1 MNVANLPT
9 FGISVGGTRIFAPSF
24 AAFSATVPGPL
35 VTSKAS
41 LSYVRSRGNLVV
53 EIGQQN
59 HEQQNHEL
67 EGGAPARRRNER
79 KTLRNEKSS
88 SSE

>member
-59 HEQQNHEL
+59 HEL